1 MNAASWAQWLS
12 VLGFSV
18 LRPLAVV
25 LMVPLFGR
33 STLGGTLTRN
43 TLILMIALAL
53 LPLHDAWPAVDTAR
67 EKWPIW
73 VSTAC
78 TEIVIGLVI
87 GFAAAI
93 PVWALDMA
101 GSFIDTMRGAT
112 MANVLNPML
121 GQQSSLLGIAL
132 SHVFSV
138 LFMLNGGFNQLIAA
152 IYDSYR
158 TLPPGVALSWDA
170 DWLSF
175 FLRDWQLM
183 YELCLRFSMPAL
195 VGILL
200 VDMALGLV
208 NRSAQQLN
216 VFFLSMPLKSAFA
229 VLLLIMSSGF
239 AFHASVDYSS
249 TFGRAIRRLLTLGQ

>member
-1 MNAASWAQWLS
+1 MSAAAWAQWLS
-12 VLGFSV
+12 ALGFSL
-18 LRPLAVV
+18 LRPLGVV
-25 LMVPLFGR
+25 LMVPLFSR
-33 STLGGTLTRN
+33 ATLGGTLTRN
-43 TLILMIALAL
+43 ALILLIALPL

-67 EKWPIW
+67 RAWPTW
-73 VSTAC
+73 LATAC

-93 PVWALDMA
+93 PFWALDMA

-121 GQQSSLLGIAL
+121 GQQSSLLGIVF
-132 SHVFSV
+132 SHVFSL
-138 LFMLNGGFNQLIAA
+138 LFMMTGGLNELVAA

-158 TLPPGVALSWDA
+158 TLPPGVTLARDA

-229 VLLLIMSSGF
+229 ALLLIMSSGF
-239 AFHASVDYSS
+239 AFHAFVEYSS
-249 TFGRAIRRLLTLGQ
+249 TFAHAIRALLSLKR

>member
-12 VLGFSV
+12 ALGFSI
-18 LRPLAVV
+18 LRPLAAV

-33 STLGGTLTRN
+33 ATLGGTLIRN
-43 TLILMIALAL
+43 ALILMIALPL
-53 LPLHDAWPAVDTAR
+53 LPLHDAWPAVDATPKA
-67 EKWPIW
+67 WPAW
-73 VSTAC
+73 MSTAD
-78 TEIVIGLVI
+78 TEIAIGLVI

-93 PVWALDMA
+93 PFWALDMA

-121 GQQSSLLGIAL
+121 GQQSSLLGIVF

-138 LFMLNGGFNQLIAA
+138 LFMLNGGFNELIAA

-158 TLPPGVALSWDA
+158 TLPPGTTVARDA
-170 DWLSF
+170 NWLSF
-175 FLRDWQLM
+175 LLRDWQLM

-229 VLLLIMSSGF
+229 VLLLITSASF
-239 AFHASVDYSS
+239 AFHAFVEYSA
-249 TFGRAIRRLLTLGQ
+249 TFGHAVHILFSARP